1 MPSCLALARRR
12 ARAPRGAPVRRM
24 LLSLSSVLL
33 VLFYPTAAAADQA
46 QGGVPEKAGQPVV
59 DFDPVRGDDNTA
71 DWDTPW
77 GPLSQYDRNLLINVR
92 WANLWE
98 GPSSEQVAQ
107 RTTNPKVKAV
117 AEQLSKEHHVLDEM
131 VAGTVARLGVPLP
144 DSPTPLQRAWVDDIL
159 GKSGGAADD
168 AWANITREAHGT
180 IFMSI
185 AQVRTA
191 TQNDL
196 MREFAQT
203 ANEYVLRHMT
213 LLESTGLVRASSL
226 YVGSTDGAPHQ
237 IMPSWRELVLGIAL
251 ACLVVVLTFAA
262 VRMGARY
269 EPRTAAE

>member
-1 MPSCLALARRR
+1 
-12 ARAPRGAPVRRM
+12 M
-24 LLSLSSVLL
+24 LLPLSAVLL
-33 VLFYPTAAAADQA
+33 LLLFPAASVAAGQEKGA
-46 QGGVPEKAGQPVV
+46 APERAGQPAV

-98 GPSSEQVAQ
+98 GPTSEQMAQ
-107 RTTNPKVKAV
+107 RSTNPKVKAV
-117 AEQLSKEHHVLDEM
+117 AEQLSKEHHVLDVM
-131 VAGTVARLGVPLP
+131 VAETVAKLGVPLP
-144 DSPTPLQRAWVDDIL
+144 DSPTPLQQSWIDEIL
-159 GKSGGAADD
+159 GKSGSAADD
-168 AWANITREAHGT
+168 AWSNITREAHGS

-196 MREFAQT
+196 MREFAQI

-251 ACLVVVLTFAA
+251 ACLVVVLTFLA